1 MDMWR
6 TEWIEK
12 KRQIA
17 ISLNAGDCGG
27 TYGEAVIILC
37 ATLSALAADVWK
49 GKRIDRVRF
58 VELIADISPVS
69 LEWKKIS
76 IPLLVDYLRNEG
88 RDAERKCIENSFLNY
103 GLTDVLIGDN
113 IDRSE
118 TEILTVCNTL
128 SSKERRKHSY
138 ANLLYK
144 EIRSGYAHEYRPGLS
159 AESWPQ
165 TGKMAR
171 VSYVNWIDDSK
182 PQRRIHFHV
191 DWVANLAVETAKVV
205 DSVAAS
211 LPCKQ
216 PSGWWIDG

>member
-1 MDMWR
+1 MDTWR

-37 ATLSALAADVWK
+37 ATLSALAADAWK
-49 GKRIDRVRF
+49 GKGIDRVRF
-58 VELIADISPVS
+58 VELIADISPLS
-69 LEWKKIS
+69 LESTKIS

-88 RDAERKCIENSFLNY
+88 RDEERKCIESSFLNY
-103 GLTDVLIGDN
+103 GLTHILIGDN

-128 SSKERRKHSY
+128 SSKELRKHSY

-144 EIRSGYAHEYRPGLS
+144 EIRSGYAHEYRPGEC

-165 TGKMAR
+165 TGKVAR
-171 VSYVNWIDDSK
+171 VSYVNWLDDNK

-205 DSVAAS
+205 DSIAAS
-211 LPCKQ
+211 LPRER
-216 PSGWWIDG
+216 PSSWWIDG